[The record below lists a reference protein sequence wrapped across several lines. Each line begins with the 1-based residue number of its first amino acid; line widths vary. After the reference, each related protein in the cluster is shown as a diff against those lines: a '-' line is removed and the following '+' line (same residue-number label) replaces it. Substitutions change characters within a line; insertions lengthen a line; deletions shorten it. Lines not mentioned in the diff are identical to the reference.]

1 MTRARPTRGA
11 DSITL
16 AKPNTTSV
24 HIHQR
29 KPAPL
34 RNAGLQSIPATNVT
48 GHGKVLLSP
57 VASAAELRARNLSER
72 LELASSDIPVR
83 NSTMRGPAYT
93 CPEMRK
99 QPYRAGSTDAF
110 RLPSLSS
117 FTAHEEKAV

>member
-1 MTRARPTRGA
+1 MNRTQNPKATVN
-11 DSITL
+11 ITL
-16 AKPNTTSV
+16 AKPNTTNV

-93 CPEMRK
+93 CPELTRA
-99 QPYRAGSTDAF
+99 PARAGAANAF
-110 RLPSLSS
+110 KLPSRSVFS
-117 FTAHEEKAV
+117 QREG